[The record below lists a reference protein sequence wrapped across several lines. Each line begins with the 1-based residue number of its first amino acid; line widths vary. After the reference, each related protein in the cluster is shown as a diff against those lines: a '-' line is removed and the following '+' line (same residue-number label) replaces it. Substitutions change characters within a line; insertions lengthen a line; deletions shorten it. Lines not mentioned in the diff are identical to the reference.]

1 MGFVVTYI
9 AFKIIKIELLKDI
22 IYPLEIKINEKS
34 ISMNALLDTG
44 NMLKDPITLM
54 PVIVV
59 EKEMLYDFLPKEI
72 LNNLEKIIGVTQRK

>member
-1 MGFVVTYI
+1 
-9 AFKIIKIELLKDI
+9 
-22 IYPLEIKINEKS
+22 
-34 ISMNALLDTG
+34 MNALLDTG

-72 LNNLEKIIGVTQRK
+72 LNNLEKIIGGDTKEVTEKMWSICQNLE